1 MVKIYIKHDIY
12 IYIIPIF
19 LIQLHDI
26 YIYIISIFLIQLP
39 KKVEEIQNVLAC
51 VEDHSLDK

>member
-1 MVKIYIKHDIY
+1 MLNKFWND
-12 IYIIPIF
+12 F
-19 LIQLHDI
+19 LQINE
-26 YIYIISIFLIQLP
+26 LP